1 LQRIW
6 RRGYFRLFGQPC
18 RVDANSEHAP
28 IMTPPLFSILL
39 PSRNRLELLRH
50 AVDSVLGQDADLE
63 IVIADNASD
72 ESYSDYISSLGAI
85 AARSV
90 RSKHPLTVT
99 ENWNRALAAST
110 GRYVIMMGDD
120 DALVPGWL
128 AKATR
133 LFRQFDEP
141 DALYAMAHHYA
152 YPGVVPSRPE
162 GYLAT
167 VNNSEL
173 FRTFDQPYLLARKCA
188 LVLGEQALRFRHR
201 FSFNSQ
207 HFIWNRHFIDSLS
220 DTGTFFQGPYPDYY
234 TSMVTMLAA
243 QKIVVVPTAEVII
256 GISPKSFGFYY
267 HNAQYDS
274 GQHMLGNAAVDDAW
288 LTGQSDE
295 VRAAVAFPG
304 SAHLRNWLIAAL
316 LVARNFRQ
324 SGVVDVRR
332 YRRLQILEIVSGHT
346 GRVLGMAERLRLLKP
361 YLQSFE
367 LRLLEQLG
375 WLERVGQRLPIGND
389 VLRNSVGGMG
399 AIYTQAVVTEH
410 DIGEHSSIADAYRWF
425 AGETHAEP
433 AVPASSDPETK
444 DAPLDALTPV
454 TQHDDELDSEQQEAV
469 TQRDEDLDS
478 EQQEAVTQLDEE
490 LDSEQQEAVTQL
502 DEGLESEQQE
512 AVIDLPLPILDPL
525 TTTTDGQ
532 TIAVV
537 YLARSADGSVSDFEP
552 FITSYRQH
560 DAGIPHDLIIVRK
573 GLHQRSGSQAA
584 LTEMLNGIPHR
595 AVDVLDDGFDIQ
607 AYLKVTPYLR
617 HDRVCF
623 LNTFSQI
630 AAGNWLRS
638 LNAPLDRGDVGMSG
652 ATGSYESLLTSLF
665 FLYKVIWLTSVQ
677 SIQYSPKI
685 AQQFRELL
693 SGQAQNWMSKRG
705 SIWMQIKR
713 ELARPIFG
721 RPFDTDEIEA
731 GFGTQWETLTR
742 PGAVLF
748 PFRDFR
754 PFPNPHLR
762 SNAFMMPRQ
771 LLIDLDFRL
780 DNTKASTN
788 RFESGPDG
796 LPTALAQRGLSSIL
810 VGANGIG
817 YEVADWPKSVT
828 FRLGDQANVL
838 VTDNQTRGFAG
849 MSKWPRVLHERMTWG
864 DFLSAKDPKF
874 IDFGVKFPRGSLD
887 LVPSLAEPRP
897 VASSRPDLFYSVIIP
912 THNRLELL
920 RDALGSISGQ
930 SGQNWECVIF
940 DNASDE
946 PVAEY
951 VSSLDDCRI
960 RYERSDEFLP
970 MTASWNRAIDLA
982 RGDYVTLIGDDDGLA
997 PNYFEKL
1004 ADLVATFDHPNVV
1017 YSSVYQFLRPA
1028 VAPWERAGYVAE
1040 LRNGFFFQNRSEPFF
1055 LNPQAARRAVA
1066 GSLTLRRNF
1075 GLKMPAFSFSRAFL
1089 SQVRTEGVVFHSPLP
1104 HYYLATVAM
1113 GMGSTI
1119 AVSPEPLAIAGVSQP
1134 SAGGISLNLEEM
1146 GTALLNTKLREDS
1159 LYAACEP
1166 MLLSGPAYNTSYV
1179 IGMEHVA
1186 RKLGGRAPAPLD
1198 YQRYRR
1204 LQIFSVITAQND
1216 LYWMRKRPGSLL
1228 WAKLTP
1234 TERSWALYLGFLN
1247 WKAKS
1252 GSLSQIRSIDAA
1264 RRQVE
1269 PFDFPPIQTHRVVG
1283 QFARLAEL
1291 FGALHAGTYPDRALP
1306 TAVRVT
1312 DGAS

>member
-1 LQRIW
+1 MQRIW
-6 RRGYFRLFGQPC
+6 RHGYFRLFGFPC
-18 RVDANSEHAP
+18 KVDASSEHAP
-28 IMTPPLFSILL
+28 IMTRPLFSILL

-50 AVDSVLGQDADLE
+50 AVDSVLRQDADLE

-90 RSKHPLTVT
+90 RSKRPLTVT

-110 GRYVIMMGDD
+110 GRYVVMMGDD

-167 VNNSEL
+167 VDNSEL
-173 FRTFDQPYLLARKCA
+173 FRAFDQPYLLARKCA
-188 LVLGEQALRFRHR
+188 LVVGEQALRFRHR

-207 HFIWNRHFIDSLS
+207 HFIWNRHFIESLS
-220 DTGTFFQGPYPDYY
+220 GTGTFFQGPYPDYY

-267 HNAQYDS
+267 HNEQYDS
-274 GQHMLGNAAVDDAW
+274 GQHMLGNAALDDAW

-324 SGVVDVRR
+324 SGEVDVRR
-332 YRRLQILEIVSGHT
+332 YRRLQILEFVSGHT
-346 GRVLGMAERLRLLKP
+346 GRDLGTAERLRLLKP

-375 WLERVGQRLPIGND
+375 WLERVGQRLPIGSD
-389 VLRNSVGGMG
+389 VLRNSVGGLG

-410 DIGEHSSIADAYRWF
+410 NIGEHSSIADAYRWL
-425 AGETHAEP
+425 AGETHAGP
-433 AVPASSDPETK
+433 AVPAASDPETEET
-444 DAPLDALTPV
+444 PLDAFTPV
-454 TQHDDELDSEQQEAV
+454 TQHGEEPNIEQQEAV
-469 TQRDEDLDS
+469 TQRDE
-478 EQQEAVTQLDEE
+478 E
-490 LDSEQQEAVTQL
+490 LDSEQEEAVTQR
-502 DEGLESEQQE
+502 DEEPDSQQEE

-525 TTTTDGQ
+525 TTTTDGK

-552 FITSYRQH
+552 FITSYRLH

-573 GLHQRSGSQAA
+573 GLHQRPGSQAA

-630 AAGNWLRS
+630 GAGNWLRS
-638 LNAPLDRGDVGMSG
+638 LNAPLDRDDVGMSG
-652 ATGSYESLLTSLF
+652 ATGSYESLFTSLF

-685 AQQFRELL
+685 AEQYRELL
-693 SGQAQNWMSKRG
+693 SGQAQNWLGKRG
-705 SIWMQIKR
+705 GIWMQIKR
-713 ELARPIFG
+713 ELARPILG
-721 RPFDTDEIEA
+721 RPFNTDEIEA
-731 GFGTQWETLTR
+731 GFGMQWETLTR

-762 SNAFMMPRQ
+762 SNAFMISRQ
-771 LLIDLDFRL
+771 LLIDLDFKL
-780 DNTKASTN
+780 DNTKGATN

-796 LPTALAQRGLSSIL
+796 LPTALAQRGLSSVL
-810 VGANGIG
+810 VGADGVG

-838 VTDNQTRGFAG
+838 VTDNQTRGFSA
-849 MSKWPRVLHERMTWG
+849 MSKWQKTLHERMTWG
-864 DFLSAKDPKF
+864 DFLSAKEPKI
-874 IDFGVKFPRGSLD
+874 IDFGVKFPRGGLD
-887 LVPSLAEPRP
+887 LAPSFAEPRP
-897 VASSRPDLFYSVIIP
+897 VASSRTDLFFSVVIP
-912 THNRLELL
+912 THDRLDLL
-920 RDALGSISGQ
+920 RDALSSISGQ
-930 SGQNWECVIF
+930 SGQNWECVVF
-940 DNASDE
+940 DNASE
-946 PVAEY
+946 APVAEY
-951 VSSLDDCRI
+951 VSSLNDCRI

-997 PNYFEKL
+997 PNYFEKI

-1017 YSSVYQFLRPA
+1017 CSSVYQFLRPA
-1028 VAPWERAGYVAE
+1028 VASWERAGYVVE
-1040 LRNGFFFQNRSEPFF
+1040 FRNGFFFQNRSEPFL
-1055 LNPQAARRAVA
+1055 LNPQAAQRAVA

-1075 GLKMPAFSFSRAFL
+1075 GFKMPAFTFSRAFL
-1089 SQVRTEGVVFHSPLP
+1089 NQVRTEGVVFHSPFP
-1104 HYYLATVAM
+1104 DCYLANVAM

-1119 AVSPEPLAIAGVSQP
+1119 AISPEPLAIAGVSRP
-1134 SAGGISLNLEEM
+1134 SVGGTSFNLEEM
-1146 GTALLNTKLREDS
+1146 GTALPNANLRGDS
-1159 LYAACEP
+1159 LYSACEP
-1166 MLLSGPAYNTSYV
+1166 LLLSGPAYNTNYV
-1179 IGMEHVA
+1179 ITMEHVV
-1186 RKLGGRAPAPLD
+1186 RKLGGRTPAPVD

-1204 LQIFSVITAQND
+1204 LQIYSVITAQND
-1216 LYWMRKRPGSLL
+1216 LYWMRRRPGSML

-1252 GSLSQIRSIDAA
+1252 GSISQARSIDAT
-1264 RRQVE
+1264 RRKVE
-1269 PFDFPPIQTHRVVG
+1269 PCDFTPIQTNRVVG
-1283 QFARLAEL
+1283 LFARLTEL

-1306 TAVRVT
+1306 TAVRVI
-1312 DGAS
+1312 DGTS

>member
-1 LQRIW
+1 LHRIW
-6 RRGYFRLFGQPC
+6 RHGYFRLFGQPC
-18 RVDANSEHAP
+18 KVDANSEHAP

-39 PSRNRLELLRH
+39 PSCNRLELLRH
-50 AVDSVLGQDADLE
+50 AIDSVLRQDADLE
-63 IVIADNASD
+63 IVIADNASE

-85 AARSV
+85 AARSM
-90 RSKHPLTVT
+90 RSKRPLTVT

-120 DALVPGWL
+120 DALVPGCL
-128 AKATR
+128 ARATT

-141 DALYAMAHHYA
+141 DALYAMAYHYA
-152 YPGVVPSRPE
+152 YPGVVPIRPE
-162 GYLAT
+162 GYFAT

-173 FRTFDQPYLLARKCA
+173 FRAFDQPYLLARKCA
-188 LVLGEQALRFRHR
+188 LTLGEQALRFRHR

-207 HFIWNRHFIDSLS
+207 HFIWNRQFIDSLS
-220 DTGTFFQGPYPDYY
+220 GTGAFFQGPYPDYY
-234 TSMVTMLAA
+234 ASMVTMLAA
-243 QKIVVVPTAEVII
+243 KKIVVVPTAEVII

-267 HNAQYDS
+267 HNELYDS
-274 GQHMLGNAAVDDAW
+274 GQHMLGNAAPDNAW
-288 LTGQSDE
+288 LTEQSNE

-324 SGVVDVRR
+324 SAAVDVRR

-346 GRVLGMAERLRLLKP
+346 GRVLGTAERLRLLKP
-361 YLQSFE
+361 HLQSFE
-367 LRLLEQLG
+367 RRLLEQLG
-375 WLERVGQRLPIGND
+375 WLERVGRRLPIGSD

-399 AIYTQAVVTEH
+399 AIYTEAVVTEH

-425 AGETHAEP
+425 AAETHAEP
-433 AVPASSDPETK
+433 AVPASSEQETEET
-444 DAPLDALTPV
+444 PLDALTPV
-454 TQHDDELDSEQQEAV
+454 TLHDEELNIEQHEAATRGNEEPDGEQQEAVTQRDEELDSEQQEAV
-469 TQRDEDLDS
+469 TQRDE
-478 EQQEAVTQLDEE
+478 E
-490 LDSEQQEAVTQL
+490 LDSER
-502 DEGLESEQQE
+502 QE

-525 TTTTDGQ
+525 TTTAESIS
-532 TIAVV
+532 IAVV
-537 YLARSADGSVSDFEP
+537 YLARSADGSVGDFEP
-552 FITSYRQH
+552 FITSYRLH

-573 GLHQRSGSQAA
+573 GLHQRPGSQAA
-584 LTEMLNGIPHR
+584 LTGMLNGIPHR

-630 AAGNWLRS
+630 AAGNWLRT
-638 LNAPLDRGDVGMSG
+638 LNTPLDRGDVGMSG
-652 ATGSYESLLTSLF
+652 ATGSYESLFTSLF

-685 AQQFRELL
+685 AEQFRELL
-693 SGQAQNWMSKRG
+693 SGQAQNWLGKRG

-721 RPFDTDEIEA
+721 RPFNTDEIEA
-731 GFGTQWETLTR
+731 GFGMQWETLTR
-742 PGAVLF
+742 PEAPLF
-748 PFRDFR
+748 PFRDFK

-762 SNAFMMPRQ
+762 SNAFMISRQ
-771 LLIDLDFRL
+771 LLIDLDFKL
-780 DNTKASTN
+780 DNTKAAAN

-796 LPTALAQRGLSSIL
+796 LPAGLAQRGLSSVL
-810 VGANGIG
+810 VGANGVG
-817 YEVADWPKSVT
+817 YEVADWPGSVT
-828 FRLGDQANVL
+828 FRLGDQVNVL
-838 VTDNQTRGFAG
+838 VTDNQTRGFAA
-849 MSKWPRVLHERMTWG
+849 MSKWQRALHERMTWG
-864 DFLSAKDPKF
+864 DFLPVKESKI

-887 LVPSLAEPRP
+887 LAPSFAEPRP
-897 VASSRPDLFYSVIIP
+897 VASSRTDLFFSVVIP

-920 RDALGSISGQ
+920 RDALSSISAQ

-940 DNASDE
+940 DNASE
-946 PVAEY
+946 APVAEY
-951 VSSLDDCRI
+951 VSSLDDGRI

-982 RGDYVTLIGDDDGLA
+982 RGDYVTLIGDDDGVA

-1004 ADLVATFDHPNVV
+1004 ADLVTTFDHPSVV

-1028 VAPWERAGYVAE
+1028 VAPWDRAGHVVE
-1040 LRNGFFFQNRSEPFF
+1040 FRNGFFFQNRSEPFL
-1055 LNPQAARRAVA
+1055 LNPQAAQRAVA

-1075 GLKMPAFSFSRAFL
+1075 GFKMPAFTFSRAFL
-1089 SQVRTEGVVFHSPLP
+1089 SQIRTEGVVFHSPFP
-1104 HYYLATVAM
+1104 NCYLANIAM

-1119 AVSPEPLAIAGVSQP
+1119 AISPEPLAIAGVSRP
-1134 SAGGISLNLEEM
+1134 SIGGTSFNLEEM
-1146 GTALLNTKLREDS
+1146 GTALLNAKLREDS
-1159 LYAACEP
+1159 LYSACGP
-1166 MLLSGPAYNTSYV
+1166 LLLSGPAYNTNYV
-1179 IGMEHVA
+1179 VAMEHVA
-1186 RKLGGRAPAPLD
+1186 RKLGGRAPAPVD

-1204 LQIFSVITAQND
+1204 LQIYSVITAQND

-1234 TERSWALYLGFLN
+1234 TERSQALYLGFLN

-1252 GSLSQIRSIDAA
+1252 GSISQARSIDAI
-1264 RRQVE
+1264 RRKVE
-1269 PFDFPPIQTHRVVG
+1269 PYDFTPIQTNRVVG
-1283 QFARLAEL
+1283 LFARLTEL
-1291 FGALHAGTYPDRALP
+1291 FGALDTGSYPDPALP
-1306 TAVRVT
+1306 TAV
-1312 DGAS
+1312 A